1 VTGARRRV
9 LSTRSVVG
17 GLLVA
22 GAVLGTLVASGRDE
36 RAADTV
42 LVAARDLRP
51 GESLGRADVES
62 RPATLPAE
70 ARPVVLSDPASLDG
84 AVALA
89 PVRAGELV
97 QRSAVLAAASPGGT
111 GETGGREY
119 ALPVERERA
128 LDGELVPGERVDVL
142 ATYGTGEGA
151 FTVTTASA
159 ATVIDVRSPSAS
171 FADDERLVVLLAVR
185 DSAQVIETAH
195 ASVAATVTLVRATR
209 AADADGLPES
219 YRTPPP
225 PAPSRS

>member
-1 VTGARRRV
+1 M
-9 LSTRSVVG
+9 LSTRSIVG

-22 GAVLGTLVASGRDE
+22 GAVLGTFVASGRGE
-36 RAADTV
+36 READTV
-42 LVAARDLRP
+42 LVAARDLRL
-51 GESLGRADVES
+51 GESLGPADVES
-62 RPATLPAE
+62 RPATLPAD
-70 ARPVVLSDPASLDG
+70 ARSFVLSDPASLEG

-89 PVRAGELV
+89 PLRAGELV
-97 QRSAVLAAASPGGT
+97 QRSAVLAAASPG
-111 GETGGREY
+111 EAGRHEY

-151 FTVTTASA
+151 FTVTTASGA
-159 ATVIDVRSPSAS
+159 AVIDVRSSSRS
-171 FADDERLVVLLAVR
+171 FAEGDRLVVLLAVR
-185 DSAQVIETAH
+185 DGAQVIETAH

-209 AADADGLPES
+209 AGDADGLPES